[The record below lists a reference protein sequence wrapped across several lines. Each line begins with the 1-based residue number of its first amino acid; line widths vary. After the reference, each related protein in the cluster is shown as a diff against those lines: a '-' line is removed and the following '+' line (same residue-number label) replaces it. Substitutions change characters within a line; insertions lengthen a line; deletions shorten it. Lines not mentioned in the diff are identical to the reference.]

1 MEQDMTVTREM
12 GSRDGPTRDEL
23 QDDLMRFEGRFSSRL
38 TGAFR
43 PLVELPRAEVRLRAA
58 QDELAFKSSALDIA
72 VGSSPEV
79 DLLDMVTLVALGRD
93 AMTRRW
99 SEAEY
104 GEAASGLPGAFQS
117 SLEDIG
123 AIARRV
129 FPQQVETELREVI
142 AQWQRE
148 NPEQHDITAVRLSA
162 YARYRAASTSKNA
175 GVFSLIRGATQTAD
189 TAVLLGD
196 RALYATQRLP
206 YLVRLHVRIALRE
219 FLVDGQRTA
228 RRLLARSAVPL
239 LGLVLAGSGASLLVG
254 GLLFRR
260 LARR

>member
-1 MEQDMTVTREM
+1 MSGTRET
-12 GSRDGPTRDEL
+12 GQKDGPTRDEL

-38 TGAFR
+38 TSAFR

-72 VGSSPEV
+72 VSSSPEV

-104 GEAASGLPGAFQS
+104 GEAASGMPGAFQS

-129 FPQQVETELREVI
+129 FPAQVETELREVI
-142 AQWQRE
+142 AEWQRE
-148 NPEQHDITAVRLSA
+148 NPAQDNVTAVRLSA

-175 GVFSLIRGATQTAD
+175 GVLSMIRGATQTAD

-219 FLVDGQRTA
+219 FLVDSLRTA
-228 RRLLARSAVPL
+228 RQLVARSAVP
-239 LGLVLAGSGASLLVG
+239 VLALAALAGGASLLAG
-254 GLLFRR
+254 ELLLRR